1 MTPRRLPP
9 RLGARLPARRR
20 RPQVRLYDARGHART
35 IDPSREP
42 GRALVRAAEELIRA
56 ATP

>member
-1 MTPRRLPP
+1 VTARRTPP
-9 RLGARLPARRR
+9 RLGARLSARRR
-20 RPQVRLYDARGHART
+20 HPQVRLYDARGHART
-35 IDPSREP
+35 VDPSRDP